1 MIVEKLKTFVQFKKK
16 HEEKLSEEE
25 RLALALKFEK
35 AKSQKIV
42 QMFDGLQ

>member
-1 MIVEKLKTFVQFKKK
+1 MIKEVFEKFKKK
-16 HEEKLSEEE
+16 HEEKLTEEE
-25 RLALALKFEK
+25 QLALALKFEE